1 MSTQASACSTV
12 FYVHLVQAECRWPH
26 GLNCR
31 HVAKLWDTNGTI
43 LSQVIIPPSEFNG
56 TAKWVQ
62 WPIGPVVIG
71 PGPQY
76 MITVSDGTEKGH
88 HWAGCPSCWLPAG
101 SNGRHIFWPA
111 GSARFGLFSN
121 GSDMPGA
128 FELPL
133 PLISSLTNPHGARN
147 HTYVR
152 AKLLS

>member
-1 MSTQASACSTV
+1 MPPLQRQDRECTSACAYCNHAVLLLLCTSCD
-12 FYVHLVQAECRWPH
+12 LAECHCPR
-26 GLNCR
+26 GLIRR
-31 HVAKLWDTNGTI
+31 HVAKLWNTNGTI
-43 LSQVIIPPSEFNG
+43 LSQALIPPSVFNG

-101 SNGRHIFWPA
+101 SNGRHVFWPA

-128 FELPL
+128 LQLPAF
-133 PLISSLTNPHGARN
+133 PQAFPH
-147 HTYVR
+147 
-152 AKLLS
+152 